1 MDKCAACGSASTMAA
16 FDKVVCLNPDCSGG
30 GGGQPVLDPNLR
42 DAEIAAEAKKTAKG
56 STK

>member
-30 GGGQPVLDPNLR
+30 GGGQEVRDPNAPR
-42 DAEIAAEAKKTAKG
+42 AKAAKKKAAVK
-56 STK
+56 S